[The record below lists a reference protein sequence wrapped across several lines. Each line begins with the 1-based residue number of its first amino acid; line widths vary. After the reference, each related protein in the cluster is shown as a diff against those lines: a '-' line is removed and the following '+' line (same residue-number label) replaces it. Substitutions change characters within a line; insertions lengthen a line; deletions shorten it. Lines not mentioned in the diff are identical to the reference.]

1 MSEAFALMTVKSP
14 AGVPS
19 VESAATILNVSPS
32 DMDPSFGVVP
42 IDPEKGLYA
51 VQVKAGALATRQN
64 SGAQFDGPFSNPRIE
79 GYGPKDE

>member
-1 MSEAFALMTVKSP
+1 L
-14 AGVPS
+14 
-19 VESAATILNVSPS
+19 
-32 DMDPSFGVVP
+32 DPSFGVVS

-79 GYGPKDE
+79 GYGPKNE